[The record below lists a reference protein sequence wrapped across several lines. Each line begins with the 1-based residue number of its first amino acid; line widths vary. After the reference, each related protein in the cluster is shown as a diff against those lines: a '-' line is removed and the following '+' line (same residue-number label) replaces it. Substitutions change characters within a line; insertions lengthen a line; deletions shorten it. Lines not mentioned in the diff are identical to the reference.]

1 MITPGTLLR
10 RKGKTT
16 PVYRVLSKPGP
27 KGSARVEPV
36 DATGNVTGQPKYVAV
51 SNFVPIKPPEPP
63 PRANATDVLHYMRY
77 EIPDLPASMFGVSVR
92 FKCTLREADSV
103 LSTLAS
109 IGEVIRVDVRGVTRY
124 RLPPVKV

>member
-1 MITPGTLLR
+1 
-10 RKGKTT
+10 
-16 PVYRVLSKPGP
+16 
-27 KGSARVEPV
+27 
-36 DATGNVTGQPKYVAV
+36 
-51 SNFVPIKPPEPP
+51 
-63 PRANATDVLHYMRY
+63 MRY